1 MRYLSVRL
9 LPVVVVAG
17 LSACAS
23 TGTSPQPAMP
33 KPVLEDARYA
43 AVTDE
48 PFNVPAVNLKQ
59 FDPEFR
65 RQLVDDPTG
74 EQPGTLVVD
83 PENRFLYLVMADG
96 KAMRYGVG
104 VGRAGMAWSGTA
116 NVAYKREWPTWT
128 PTQSMIKRD
137 PDTYQKW
144 AGGMDGGSM
153 NPLGA
158 RALYLF
164 EDGKDTLYR
173 IHGTNEPWSIG
184 QAMSSGCIRM
194 MNQDVMDLYRRVPDG
209 AKVVVLP
216 ASGQDETVVGAQNKQ
231 SSDATMSRPERT

>member
-1 MRYLSVRL
+1 MKNVILKL
-9 LPVVVVAG
+9 LMVTVVAA

-23 TGTSPQPAMP
+23 TGVRQEPKQPPPQP
-33 KPVLEDARYA
+33 VLQDARYD

-48 PFNVPAVNLKQ
+48 PFAVPAVNLRQ
-59 FDPEFR
+59 FEPEYR
-65 RQLVDDPTG
+65 RQIVDDPTG
-74 EQPGTLVVD
+74 ETPGTLVVD
-83 PENRFLYLVMADG
+83 PQNRYLYLVMEDG

-104 VGRAGMAWSGTA
+104 VGRAGMEWSGTA

-128 PTQSMIKRD
+128 PTQNMIKRD
-137 PDTYQKW
+137 PETYQKW
-144 AGGMDGGSM
+144 AGGMEAGPM

-164 EDGKDTLYR
+164 EGGKDTLYR

-194 MNQDVMDLYRRVPDG
+194 MNQDIMDLYQRVPDG

-216 ASGQDETVVGAQNKQ
+216 ASWTGPQDT
-231 SSDATMSRPERT
+231 ATNV

>member
-1 MRYLSVRL
+1 MSGMTVRYLPL
-9 LPVVVVAG
+9 LLALF

-23 TGTSPQPAMP
+23 TGNVSKPPEPAAP
-33 KPVLEDARYA
+33 EPVQQDARYD

-48 PFNVPAVNLKQ
+48 KFVVPAVNLRQ

-65 RQLVDDPTG
+65 RQIVDNPTG

-83 PENRFLYLVMADG
+83 PENRFLYLVMEDG

-104 VGRAGMAWSGTA
+104 VGRAGMEWSGTA
-116 NVAYKREWPTWT
+116 NVAYKREWPKWT
-128 PTQSMIKRD
+128 PTRSMIERD
-137 PDTYQKW
+137 PGTYKKW
-144 AGGMDGGSM
+144 AGGMEGGPT

-164 EDGKDTLYR
+164 EGGKDTLYR

-216 ASGQDETVVGAQNKQ
+216 ARNPDPQAFAAET
-231 SSDATMSRPERT
+231 M